1 MILIISIVLGRGRHA
16 TPNAP
21 PRRTRTQIRTVF
33 EAAHFPVINVA
44 YSSPFTTGRDTSDS
58 CISTSYKNDVIDKH
72 S

>member
-33 EAAHFPVINVA
+33 EAAHFPVIHVA
-44 YSSPFTTGRDTSDS
+44 Y
-58 CISTSYKNDVIDKH
+58 
-72 S
+72 